1 MKYKNVDDMDE
12 QEREA
17 LGNFLREAFKHFV
30 ESEKAG
36 TLDWGDDDPFS
47 PEYWEWM
54 DYFEG
59 RELI

>member
-17 LGNFLREAFKHFV
+17 LGNFLREAFDHFI

-47 PEYWEWM
+47 PEFWHWT
-54 DYFEG
+54 DYSKDQE
-59 RELI
+59 ES